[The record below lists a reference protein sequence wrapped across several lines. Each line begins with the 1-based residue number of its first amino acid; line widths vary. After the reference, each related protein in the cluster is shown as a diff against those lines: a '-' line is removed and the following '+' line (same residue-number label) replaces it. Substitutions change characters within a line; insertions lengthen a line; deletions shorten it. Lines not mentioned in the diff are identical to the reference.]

1 MASKLPNTL
10 LVNVGESWRPFLEA
24 EFSKPYFAQLTQ
36 FVCAERKNFNVYPSE
51 ENVFSWTR
59 ACSFEQVEYIEGLAF
74 SVPTNVTPPP
84 PPSLVNIFNELEQD
98 IPSFRR
104 PAHGYLQGWAEQ
116 GVLMLNSVLT
126 VREGVEASHTG
137 KGWEQ
142 FTDAVIAYLN
152 NNKNGLV
159 FVMWG
164 LYAQKKAARI
174 DKVVSHRILTSS
186 LPSPNSAHLGFSGCR
201 HFSQINAY
209 LQKNGIDPINWS
221 YLPPFQPRLVDH
233 KILV

>member
-1 MASKLPNTL
+1 GMASKLPNTL

-24 EFSKPYFAQLTQ
+24 EFS
-36 FVCAERKNFNVYPSE
+36 
-51 ENVFSWTR
+51 
-59 ACSFEQVEYIEGLAF
+59 LAF

-174 DKVVSHRILTSS
+174 DK
-186 LPSPNSAHLGFSGCR
+186 
-201 HFSQINAY
+201 
-209 LQKNGIDPINWS
+209 
-221 YLPPFQPRLVDH
+221 
-233 KILV
+233 